1 MKATKLIAMIAFAG
15 FGLCAEVALAQG
27 NDQTQSTPPPPVA
40 EEPAAT
46 TGEEPQPYNETVTID
61 NGATEAA
68 ATPSDNGIGEQAERK
83 EKLRVYSGK
92 HDGNNVI
99 SDPR

>member
-1 MKATKLIAMIAFAG
+1 MKAKKLFAVIAFAAFG
-15 FGLCAEVALAQG
+15 FCAQGALAQG
-27 NDQTQSTPPPPVA
+27 NEKTEQTAPPVTT
-40 EEPAAT
+40 EENAT
-46 TGEEPQPYNETVTID
+46 SGEETTPYNETVTID
-61 NGATEAA
+61 NSAA
-68 ATPSDNGIGEQAERK
+68 AASTGSSESAISAQPEHK

>member
-15 FGLCAEVALAQG
+15 FGLCAGSALAQG
-27 NDQTQSTPPPPVA
+27 NDQTESTPPPVT
-40 EEPAAT
+40 EESAAT
-46 TGEEPQPYNETVTID
+46 TEEPQPYNETVTID
-61 NGATEAA
+61 SGETTEAA
-68 ATPSDNGIGEQAERK
+68 PAENGINEQAERK

>member
-1 MKATKLIAMIAFAG
+1 MKATKLIAVIAFAALG
-15 FGLCAEVALAQG
+15 FYAEGALAQG
-27 NDQTQSTPPPPVA
+27 SEQTEQTTTPAPT
-40 EEPAAT
+40 EET
-46 TGEEPQPYNETVTID
+46 TSTGEETQPYNETVTID
-61 NGATEAA
+61 NGAAPAGGGGSE
-68 ATPSDNGIGEQAERK
+68 SGISEQAERK

>member
-1 MKATKLIAMIAFAG
+1 MKSTKLIAIIAFAG
-15 FGLCAEVALAQG
+15 LGLCAEGALAQG
-27 NDQTQSTPPPPVA
+27 NEQQTEQTTPPA
-40 EEPAAT
+40 TDGTAT
-46 TGEEPQPYNETVTID
+46 TTAGEETEPYNETVTID
-61 NGATEAA
+61 SSTESTSTATDEGFAA
-68 ATPSDNGIGEQAERK
+68 QPERK

>member
-1 MKATKLIAMIAFAG
+1 MKATKLIAVIAFAALG
-15 FGLCAEVALAQG
+15 FGVDGALAQG
-27 NDQTQSTPPPPVA
+27 SEQTEPVAPPVTT
-40 EEPAAT
+40 EESAV
-46 TGEEPQPYNETVTID
+46 TGEETEPYNETVTID
-61 NGATEAA
+61 SGTPASGGSGAE
-68 ATPSDNGIGEQAERK
+68 SGLGDQAERK

>member
-1 MKATKLIAMIAFAG
+1 MKATKLIAIIAFAG
-15 FGLCAEVALAQG
+15 LGLCAEGALAQG
-27 NDQTQSTPPPPVA
+27 NEQTTEQTAPPASEEST
-40 EEPAAT
+40 T
-46 TGEEPQPYNETVTID
+46 TETEPYNETVTID
-61 NGATEAA
+61 SGTDASASTSNDNSFAA
-68 ATPSDNGIGEQAERK
+68 QPERK

>member
-1 MKATKLIAMIAFAG
+1 MKATKLIAIIAFAG
-15 FGLCAEVALAQG
+15 LGLCAEGALAQG
-27 NDQTQSTPPPPVA
+27 NDQTETTPPPVT
-40 EEPAAT
+40 EESTTPA
-46 TGEEPQPYNETVTID
+46 GEETEPYNETVTID
-61 NGATEAA
+61 SGTDASASSTDG
-68 ATPSDNGIGEQAERK
+68 SFSVQAERK